1 MSTILVALDL
11 ESQVNTI
18 INYASSLAK
27 AYEAKVYLVH
37 ITQPEPDFI
46 SYESGP
52 QYVRDGRA
60 HELRK
65 EHRYLQDLQKQL
77 EQDGVT
83 SEALLISGTAVE
95 TILEES
101 KKLKADIIIAGTHK
115 HSFMY
120 QAFIGSTSAEIFRQS
135 QIPFLGI
142 PLRNV

>member
-1 MSTILVALDL
+1 MSTILVALDI

-27 AYEAKVYLVH
+27 AYNAKVYLVH

-46 SYESGP
+46 GYGPGP
-52 QYVRDGRA
+52 QYVRDDRA

-65 EHRYLQDLQKQL
+65 EHRYLQDLAKQL
-77 EQDGVT
+77 NDEKVACQ
-83 SEALLISGTAVE
+83 ALLIPGTAVE
-95 TILEES
+95 TILEEAV
-101 KKLKADIIIAGTHK
+101 KLKADLIIAGTHK

-120 QAFIGSTSAEIFRQS
+120 QAFIGSTSGEIFRKS

-142 PLRNV
+142 PLRNE